1 MPRSPETKITVLELQ
16 MQDVKKEVEGL
27 RKDTNEGFEKLSN
40 KLDCYVTKETY
51 NKDMKNVYDRL
62 TKSSGNWDWIV
73 KTVMALVIGALV
85 TKLLLG

>member
-27 RKDTNEGFEKLSN
+27 RRDTNEGFEKLSN

-73 KTVMALVIGALV
+73 KTVMGLVIGALI